1 MKIFLSGGGSEKN
14 SARLD
19 REFASS
25 LKAGGALV
33 YVPVAM
39 DAIRH
44 IKCLE
49 WFKSVFKPLWHG
61 EIRMLSDLGRRKG
74 LADVGGI
81 YIGGGDTT
89 RLMNAVLSTD
99 FGSYLREAIAH
110 GIPIYGGSAGAIV
123 LGKTIE
129 TAPEVKQGKIKFA
142 GLNMLHGYSVVCHHN
157 STDYA
162 DMERLACELNQP
174 LIVLSERSGALLED
188 NVIISIGT
196 KPVVLVAK
204 AGETTEVKPGEQK
217 MLRDT

>member
-1 MKIFLSGGGSEKN
+1 MKIFLSGGGNEKD

-25 LKAGGALV
+25 LKAGGSLV

-39 DAIRH
+39 DEGRH

-49 WFKSVFKPLWHG
+49 WFKSVFEPLWHG
-61 EIRMLSDLGRRKG
+61 EIRMLSDLGKRKG

-81 YIGGGDTT
+81 YIGGGDTA
-89 RLMNAVLSTD
+89 RLMDATLSTN

-123 LGKTIE
+123 LGKTTE
-129 TAPEVKQGKIKFA
+129 TAPKTKQENIELA

-162 DMERLACELNQP
+162 DTERLACELNQP
-174 LIVLSERSGALLED
+174 LIVLSEQSGALLED

-196 KPVVLVAK
+196 KPVVLVTK
-204 AGETTEVKPGEQK
+204 TGEVTEVKPGERK
-217 MLRDT
+217 VL